1 MTAQL
6 LSKRIGSTL
15 VLTLSNP
22 DARNALD
29 PVMYTASMEALD
41 RAANDNEIR
50 AVIFTGDGNAFCAGG
65 NLNRLL
71 ENRSKPRSVQ
81 EEGIDALN
89 QWIETIRT
97 FPKPV
102 IAAVEGPAAGAGFS
116 LVLACD
122 FAIAAS
128 DANFVMA
135 YVNVALTP
143 DGGGSWHIARFLPR
157 PLASE
162 IIMLGKPVSA
172 ERLAHF
178 GLINEVVKPGEALDQ
193 AVALAEKLAAQSP
206 HAVGRI
212 KGLIAHAEDASLHD
226 HLKAEQHSFVEALHH
241 ADGNEGISAFLQ
253 KRKPQYR

>member
-6 LSKRIGSTL
+6 LSRRTGSTL

-22 DARNALD
+22 GTRNALD
-29 PVMYTASMEALD
+29 PVMYTASMEALNL
-41 RAANDNEIR
+41 AAKDKEIR
-50 AVIFTGDGNAFCAGG
+50 SVIFTGADGAFCAGG

-71 ENRSKPRSVQ
+71 ENRSQPKRVQ

-89 QWIETIRT
+89 HWIETIRT

-122 FAIAAS
+122 FVVAAA
-128 DANFVMA
+128 DARFVMA

-143 DGGGSWHIARFLPR
+143 DGGGSWHLARCLPR

-162 IIMLGKPVSA
+162 IIMLGKPIGA

-178 GLINEVVKPGEALDQ
+178 GLVNEVVKPGTALDR
-193 AVALAEKLAAQSP
+193 ALLLAEQLAAQSP

-212 KGLIAHAEDASLHD
+212 KGLIAHAEEASLHA
-226 HLKAEQHSFVEALHH
+226 HLQAEQHSFVEALHH
-241 ADGNEGISAFLQ
+241 AEGNEGISAFLQ
-253 KRKPQYR
+253 KRAPQYR